1 MVFFPGTGC
10 FCFPQSWE
18 TCLAMLPRFW
28 LNQLEIRAVPTFFS
42 DQKFAEIMEFWQ
54 SRKVAFVRQS
64 ACLVSYEAAPSLT
77 WMERVL
83 SAKRHPGPLSL
94 MAELS
99 ADFYVVRQAQEEET
113 FAWKGKHQGDPN
125 PAETF
130 RRMEEYR
137 LREEAKPGVVSCNEV
152 PWDDYD
158 LVICLDIPVPT
169 RIIQTTRR
177 TLWAYLSVEGG
188 GPLQEASER
197 GPVAGYHLFL
207 NHHFRRF
214 RVRPRI
220 ADHMVEFPFSFQSRK
235 AWMDLQAYL
244 GLQGTMRE
252 GTVLDRASAAELRSP
267 LTSGF
272 EVLGSD
278 GRELALADLVRLYR
292 SKKYALRLDRHR
304 RWGNWLPEVIHSGCI
319 FLGRLESLENRSP
332 LLPPLV
338 VENFR
343 QARDKIESLEKDP
356 NLSQILQD
364 LQSKVMEHVA
374 FRRPLADLTR
384 KFREFFG

>member
-1 MVFFPGTGC
+1 M
-10 FCFPQSWE
+10 
-18 TCLAMLPRFW
+18 PRTW
-28 LNQLEIRAVPTFFS
+28 LNQFEIRAVPAFFPE
-42 DQKFAEIMEFWQ
+42 QEFARIMEFW
-54 SRKVAFVRQS
+54 RNKKVAFVRQS
-64 ACLVSYEAAPSLT
+64 ACLVSYEARPART
-77 WMERVL
+77 WMDRAL

-94 MAELS
+94 LAELR

-113 FAWKGKHQGDPN
+113 FAWRGKHQGDPN

-137 LREEAKPGVVSCNEV
+137 LQEEAKPGVVACDAV
-152 PWDDYD
+152 PWGDYD
-158 LVICLDIPVPT
+158 LVVCLDIPVPT
-169 RIIQTTRR
+169 RLVQNTRR

-188 GPLQEASER
+188 GPLQEASEKS
-197 GPVAGYHLFL
+197 PVAGYHLFL

-214 RVRPRI
+214 RVRPHN
-220 ADHMVEFPFSFQSRK
+220 AHHMLEFPFSFQSRK

-244 GLQGTMRE
+244 GLRESMRKGTI
-252 GTVLDRASAAELRSP
+252 LDRASAGEVPPPPGPA
-267 LTSGF
+267 F
-272 EVLGSD
+272 EVMGSA
-278 GRELALADLVRLYR
+278 GRELELADLVRLYG
-292 SKKYALRLDRHR
+292 SKKYALRLDRQR

-338 VENFR
+338 VENYR
-343 QARDKIESLEKDP
+343 QAREKIESLEKNP
-356 NLSQILQD
+356 HLFLILQD

-384 KFREFFG
+384 KFLEIFE